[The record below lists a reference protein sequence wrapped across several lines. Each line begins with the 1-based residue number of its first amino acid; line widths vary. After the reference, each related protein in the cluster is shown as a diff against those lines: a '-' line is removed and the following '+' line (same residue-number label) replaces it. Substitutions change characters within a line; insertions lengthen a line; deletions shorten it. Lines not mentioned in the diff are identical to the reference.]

1 LSAVV
6 KDDRE
11 VAELSGGKIH
21 FLAFGLFGIVNVEPA
36 RTEIPTM
43 FGGAEPGM
51 STGFIGP

>member
-1 LSAVV
+1 MT
-6 KDDRE
+6 
-11 VAELSGGKIH
+11 GKWRNCPAGKFISS
-21 FLAFGLFGIVNVEPA
+21 LFGLFGLVNVEPA